1 HAVGPPDDEGIEG
14 VPGPRRTGTS
24 GLRSCLGTPIHRIQ
38 WNRAG
43 VFGGNRSCGPNLS
56 HLPADDCPLT
66 TNFFNRP
73 LDIAGEPALE
83 EIGFKLAADLEDH
96 RLRRGFEAHRTVEEP
111 RVTVPTN
118 LPNQSLDQLRLIGG
132 GADGLNWGR
141 VNS

>member
-1 HAVGPPDDEGIEG
+1 
-14 VPGPRRTGTS
+14 
-24 GLRSCLGTPIHRIQ
+24 
-38 WNRAG
+38 
-43 VFGGNRSCGPNLS
+43 
-56 HLPADDCPLT
+56 
-66 TNFFNRP
+66 FNRP

-141 VNS
+141 VNSHGITSQSVSTPGRGVWCDTSKGRFGCVESVPVQTKAEPQRSRRILAR